1 MCNETYRPSVVTFRL
16 NPLLNQTQDHF
27 VILPV
32 PTWRLSRY
40 LTSFKNIHSFNPND
54 VGTRAGLFLHA
65 RSVLAQLNTLP
76 ILCSLQKMRKPQRHT
91 LPTTLGKKSEIPN
104 QRKMLFV
111 QLLITIQ
118 NRSGQIFNSDHE
130 CIEVK

>member
-16 NPLLNQTQDHF
+16 NPLLNRTQDHF

-32 PTWRLSRY
+32 PTRRLSRY
-40 LTSFKNIHSFNPND
+40 LTSSKNRHSFNPND
-54 VGTRAGLFLHA
+54 VGIRAGLFLHA

-91 LPTTLGKKSEIPN
+91 LPTTLGKYLKFRTKDKCYLYSYLS
-104 QRKMLFV
+104 LFRTEV
-111 QLLITIQ
+111 AKFLIVTM
-118 NRSGQIFNSDHE
+118 N
-130 CIEVK
+130 VLK